1 MPLPALPYQQWPGH
15 IIEATRTLANI
26 YDHAAAAL
34 SSLDKHRIEINRTA
48 IINNGTRLLQAMQ
61 DSEEGISEDW
71 IRSCLEA
78 FGELLSKL
86 DQAEEEADGR

>member
-15 IIEATRTLANI
+15 IIKATRTLANI

-34 SSLDKHRIEINRTA
+34 FLLDKHRIEINRTA
-48 IINNGTRLLQAMQ
+48 IINNGTHLLQAMQ